1 MTTEITFFSGGDIA
15 VTNARLVVGAQTFA
29 MRGITSV
36 EGVKLPRSYTGPA
49 ILILPGAVAAILGFF
64 DSGMGGGSVAALFGA
79 LGVLMVAGGIW
90 WAWRRKPT
98 YAVVLRT
105 AGGEVTAYHSADWA
119 HISQIIQALNES
131 IISNG

>member
-1 MTTEITFFSGGDIA
+1 VNTETTFFNSGDVA
-15 VTNARLVVGAQTFA
+15 VTNARFVVGAQTFA
-29 MRGITSV
+29 VRGITSV
-36 EGVKLPRSYTGPA
+36 EGAELPRSYTGPA

-64 DSGMGGGSVAALFGA
+64 ASSMGGGSVAAPIGA
-79 LGVLMVAGGIW
+79 LGLIPLAGGIW
-90 WAWRRKPT
+90 WACRRKPK

-105 AGGEVTAYHSADWA
+105 AGGEVTAYQSADRA